1 MSKRLFKGFFI
12 GIAGL
17 FIFITI
23 LSLFIPSRLMVTRA
37 VVINAGADE
46 VFNQVS
52 DLKNWKNWQPV
63 FINDSSKIKFGLG
76 ADGKS
81 NSCEWRSKGRLN
93 KFLIT
98 GRQENTVTASLIRD
112 GENDVL
118 NVLNILPLADSNQV
132 QVEWNVIIKLKWY
145 PWEKFYGIFI
155 EKITG
160 QGYEDALNSLKD
172 FVEKIRKG
180 N

>member
-46 VFNQVS
+46 VFNQIG

-63 FINDSSKIKFGLG
+63 FVNDSSKIKFYLG
-76 ADGKS
+76 PDGKS
-81 NSCEWRSKGRLN
+81 NSCEWESKGRLN
-93 KFLIT
+93 KFHIT
-98 GRQENTVTASLIRD
+98 GKQENRVTASLIRD
-112 GENDVL
+112 GENDVQ
-118 NVLNILPLADSNQV
+118 NAINILPLPDSSQV

-160 QGYEDALNSLKD
+160 QGYEDALNSLKAY
-172 FVEKIRKG
+172 VEIH
-180 N
+180 